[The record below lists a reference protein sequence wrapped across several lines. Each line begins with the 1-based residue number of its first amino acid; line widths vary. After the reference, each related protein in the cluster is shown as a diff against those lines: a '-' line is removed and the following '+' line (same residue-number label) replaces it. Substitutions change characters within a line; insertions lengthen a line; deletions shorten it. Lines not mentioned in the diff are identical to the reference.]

1 MSTRPPLE
9 VWEPTYR
16 MKPNTNEMFIP
27 VQVEAIIKDEVE
39 NKIREVSSQS
49 SLSRRYANFNLP
61 FSYDC
66 PHVSPLFHS
75 ILSMMK
81 QHAE

>member
-1 MSTRPPLE
+1 
-9 VWEPTYR
+9 

-39 NKIREVSSQS
+39 NKIREVSYQS
-49 SLSRRYANFNLP
+49 SLSGRDADFILP
-61 FSYDC
+61 LY
-66 PHVSPLFHS
+66 PHVSPSFHS